1 MKIISI
7 CIPVLTEEEN
17 IITAYQEIT
26 NLFKNDILDY
36 QYEIVFTDNH
46 SNDDT
51 ENIIKDICKKD
62 KFVKYLRFKN
72 NVGYDKS
79 IMEGYKNSTG
89 EAAIVIDCDLQD
101 PVEIIKKFIIEW
113 EKGYDLVYGIR
124 IKRNENFFL
133 TFLRKNFY
141 LLMNSKSLNHY
152 PIDAGDF
159 RIIDREIINQFQ
171 NDNSLFPYMRGISFS
186 FSKNPKGIDYNR
198 HERKKGSS
206 KLGLYNTFTYAIN
219 ALIEETP
226 IFIRYFGRFALSL
239 SFLTFVFTI
248 FNVLTGF
255 NYLSLFNT
263 ILIIILSVISVFLS
277 IVGEYILRIYLH
289 LKRTK
294 KINYE
299 KTFNINSNEELYK

>member
-1 MKIISI
+1 MKKISI
-7 CIPVLTEEEN
+7 CIPVLNEEKN
-17 IITAYQEIT
+17 ITIAYKEIT
-26 NLFKNDILDY
+26 NLFKTEIPNY

-51 ENIIKDICKKD
+51 EDIIKEICDKD
-62 KFVKYLRFKN
+62 QFVKYLRFKN

-79 IMEGYKNSTG
+79 IMEGYKISSG
-89 EAAIVIDCDLQD
+89 DAAVVIDCDLQD
-101 PVEIIKKFIIEW
+101 PVEIIKKFILEW

-124 IKRNENFFL
+124 KKRNENFVI
-133 TFLRKNFY
+133 TFLRKIFY

-159 RIIDREIINQFQ
+159 RIIDRKIIDEFR

-186 FSKNPKGIDYNR
+186 LSKSSKGIEYDRY
-198 HERKKGSS
+198 ERKRGLS

-226 IFIRYFGRFALSL
+226 IFIRYFGRFALLL
-239 SFLTFVFTI
+239 SFSIFIFTI
-248 FNVLTGF
+248 FNMLNSF
-255 NYLSLFNT
+255 SYLSLFNT
-263 ILIIILSVISVFLS
+263 ILIIILSIISIFLS

-294 KINYE
+294 KN
-299 KTFNINSNEELYK
+299 KL

>member
-1 MKIISI
+1 MKKISI
-7 CIPVLTEEEN
+7 CIPVLNEEKN
-17 IITAYQEIT
+17 ITIAYKEIT
-26 NLFKNDILDY
+26 NLFKTEIPNY

-51 ENIIKDICKKD
+51 EDIIKEICDKD
-62 KFVKYLRFKN
+62 QFVKYLRFKN

-79 IMEGYKNSTG
+79 IMEGYKISSG
-89 EAAIVIDCDLQD
+89 DAAVVIDCDLQD
-101 PVEIIKKFIIEW
+101 PVEIIKKFILEW

-124 IKRNENFFL
+124 KKRNENFVI
-133 TFLRKNFY
+133 TFLRKIFY

-159 RIIDREIINQFQ
+159 RIIDRKIIDEFR

-186 FSKNPKGIDYNR
+186 LSKSSKGIEYDRY
-198 HERKKGSS
+198 ERKRGLS

-226 IFIRYFGRFALSL
+226 IFIRYFGRFALLL
-239 SFLTFVFTI
+239 SFSIFIFTI
-248 FNVLTGF
+248 FNMLNSF
-255 NYLSLFNT
+255 SYLSLFNT
-263 ILIIILSVISVFLS
+263 ILIIILSIISIFLS

-299 KTFNINSNEELYK
+299 KTLNINLDE

>member
-1 MKIISI
+1 MKKISI
-7 CIPVLTEEEN
+7 CIPVLNEEKN
-17 IITAYQEIT
+17 ITIAYKEIT
-26 NLFKNDILDY
+26 NLFKTEIPNY

-51 ENIIKDICKKD
+51 EDIIKEICDKD
-62 KFVKYLRFKN
+62 QFVKYLRFKN

-79 IMEGYKNSTG
+79 IMEGYKISSG
-89 EAAIVIDCDLQD
+89 DAAVVIDCDLQD
-101 PVEIIKKFIIEW
+101 PVEIIKKFILEW

-124 IKRNENFFL
+124 KKRNENFVI
-133 TFLRKNFY
+133 TFLRKIFY

-159 RIIDREIINQFQ
+159 RIIDRQIIDEFR

-186 FSKNPKGIDYNR
+186 LSKSSKGIEYDRY
-198 HERKKGSS
+198 ERKRGLS

-226 IFIRYFGRFALSL
+226 IFIRYFGRFALLL
-239 SFLTFVFTI
+239 SFSIFIFTI
-248 FNVLTGF
+248 FNMLNSF
-255 NYLSLFNT
+255 SYLSLFNT
-263 ILIIILSVISVFLS
+263 ILIIILSIISIFLS

-299 KTFNINSNEELYK
+299 KTLNINLDE